1 MPLWIVREKYMEK
14 PRGDQERWNGGAA
27 GGHVSVKD
35 ELFRKTLRQTLDSG
49 RSLANP
55 DGLLINGQAHT
66 TFNGD
71 QG

>member
-1 MPLWIVREKYMEK
+1 MRF
-14 PRGDQERWNGGAA
+14 Q
-27 GGHVSVKD
+27 
-35 ELFRKTLRQTLDSG
+35 TLRQTLDSG

-71 QG
+71 QVRDLGLDMEINMGLMEIMGKVH